1 MAGARYEIQRLKR
14 ILWPER
20 YDHAAWMLIKICG
33 PYWLLLTGWKREYR
47 MLGEHGWLVID
58 LAHPRLKLA
67 LEADGE
73 RWHEDVVR
81 EWNRDQLLHAK
92 GWEVKHFRY
101 PKLRD
106 EPRKVRRE
114 VRRWFWNALI
124 LNYRR

>member
-1 MAGARYEIQRLKR
+1 MAGFRYEKERIMRMLFPKQR
-14 ILWPER
+14 
-20 YDHAAWMLIKICG
+20 DHSAWLLMNICG
-33 PYWLLLTGWKREYR
+33 RPWLLLTGWKREWR
-47 MLGEHGWLVID
+47 VMGEHGWIVID

-73 RWHEDVVR
+73 KWH
-81 EWNRDQLLHAK
+81 RDIVKEEMRNSALQGK
-92 GWEVKHFRY
+92 GWSIKHFRY
-101 PKLRD
+101 PRLKN